1 MDHSHKHHSFHHG
14 RLGNIKGHLT
24 AVSTEYFKR
33 GEDAKH
39 VSQDIEVVHFRS
51 IPYATIQERFKP
63 CQRLDRIP
71 DSFDGRPK
79 GDFTQYGYSCPQP
92 VHTADQNAFLGGPLP
107 ESEHLNDFDE
117 FKCLNLSIAVPRPV
131 IQQQESTPSRYP
143 VLVYIH
149 GGGYLEG
156 GGATFPQ
163 SDACRLAA
171 LSYHD
176 GKPVI
181 LVNVNYRLG
190 LLGFLSCSDLFNE
203 QKQFLQSEKP
213 LGVVGLDDQRQAFRW
228 IHDHIA
234 GFGGDPSNITTF
246 GESAGGGAV
255 ANHCCSQE
263 PLFRRAIIQSSSGA
277 SKPPA
282 ELEWYDKYYFRLLG
296 LCSID
301 HKASTSSQDEGTGL
315 AARKRLDALRKVP
328 VKDLVRSIRKLHPW
342 ILLPYVAPWE
352 SEIDLNYT
360 TEAQLL
366 HSNTWLE
373 SLMIGDTLFEGTF
386 AANAFEH
393 TTVETIQH
401 LYYRAFGKELS
412 DRILN
417 AYGIRP
423 GMSPEVMRTSMMTL
437 YGDFGIC
444 QTQHHVLKSLLALQT
459 SSNSSDNSSAN
470 HQTAAFPGKCK
481 KLYRY
486 NLALPLP
493 FQRFPFSYIPGPHA
507 SDIALLFLNLLDRV
521 PRFRN
526 DFYSRQAVGMA
537 RRWITYANGMDPWP
551 QYKSGPGEEKIA
563 ILDEVHGWVVRSREE
578 DENHSA
584 NGDATD
590 LWGGRRYRQ
599 WEIIDEVMEAV
610 LNKRGEKDGKTAG
623 LRRLQRGRQIVQDL
637 PAYMRPP
644 IRSKV

>member
-1 MDHSHKHHSFHHG
+1 MDHSHKHHSFHHAK
-14 RLGNIKGHLT
+14 LGNIKGHLNT
-24 AVSTEYFKR
+24 LSTEYFTR

-39 VSQDIEVVHFRS
+39 VNHDIDVVHFRS

-63 CQRLDRIP
+63 CERLEGLP
-71 DSFDGRPK
+71 DSFDNRPK

-92 VHTADQNAFLGGPLP
+92 PHTPDQDAFLGGPLP
-107 ESEHLNDFDE
+107 ESEHINRFDE
-117 FKCLNLSIAVPRPV
+117 FRCLTLSISVPGPV
-131 IQQQESTPSRYP
+131 LQQQKSKPSKHP

-149 GGGYLEG
+149 GGGYVEG

-163 SDACRLAA
+163 ADACRLAA

-176 GKPVI
+176 GNPVI
-181 LVNVNYRLG
+181 LVNINYRLG
-190 LLGFLSCSDLFNE
+190 LFGFMSCSDLFSE
-203 QKQFLQSEKP
+203 QKQTLQHEKP

-228 IHDHIA
+228 VHDHIA
-234 GFGGDPSNITTF
+234 GFGGDPFNITVF

-255 ANHCCSQE
+255 ANLCCTKD
-263 PLFRRAIIQSSSGA
+263 PLFKRAIIQSSSGA

-282 ELEWYDKYYFRLLG
+282 ELEWYDRYYFRLLG
-296 LCSID
+296 LCGIE
-301 HKASTSSQDEGTGL
+301 HKGSQALEDDETGL

-328 VKDLVRSIRKLHPW
+328 VKDLVRSMRKLHPW
-342 ILLPYVAPWE
+342 ILMPYVAPWE
-352 SEIDLNYT
+352 SDLDLNYT

-386 AANAFEH
+386 AANAFDH

-412 DRILN
+412 DRILD

-423 GMSPEVMRTSMMTL
+423 GMSPYVMRANMMTL

-444 QTQHHVLKSLLALQT
+444 QTQHHVIESLLALQT
-459 SSNSSDNSSAN
+459 SSHSRDNPRL
-470 HQTAAFPGKCK
+470 HQATASPVTSK

-493 FQRFPFSYIPGPHA
+493 FPTFPFSYIPGPHG
-507 SDIALLFLNLLDRV
+507 SDVALLFLNLLDRI

-537 RRWITYANGMDPWP
+537 RRWIAYAHGKDPWP
-551 QYKSGPGEEKIA
+551 QYKAGYGEKKIA
-563 ILDEVHGWVVRSREE
+563 ILDQVDGWVVRSREE
-578 DENHSA
+578 DEKHSGS
-584 NGDATD
+584 GDGAD
-590 LWGGRRYRQ
+590 LWGGRRYKQ

-610 LNKRGEKDGKTAG
+610 LNRGGEEKDGKMAG

-637 PAYMRPP
+637 PTYMRPP
-644 IRSKV
+644 LRSKV